1 MTAFRNFKPITGKKK
16 VAFLQHITQELQK
29 TANVWDS
36 HFTDKKAMTGTDAK
50 KNESTQN
57 NYYLLQTE
65 TSSINASSDYVPLVI
80 TALTFL
86 Y

>member
-50 KNESTQN
+50 KEQVHP
-57 NYYLLQTE
+57 E
-65 TSSINASSDYVPLVI
+65 
-80 TALTFL
+80 
-86 Y
+86 